1 MRGTEGAAISDPRF
15 LEMVESM
22 AGADGTPKAHS
33 GMAGDRMD
41 ETDLNQGSPVVKVG
55 EFYMRLDV
63 FGTGEEK
70 EIMLVM
76 DLTNNRPIYYDYTAR
91 VTADGRRPFRVIR
104 VNPVENRWYGC
115 SQVGLFWGLQE
126 LIDLSINRM
135 NKSQSDSGGVDFFN
149 PDGVYEGDNNPFLR
163 FNDNHTYTLK
173 KDYKAEDVIQRVYL
187 TDIKHD
193 YLLKIV
199 EIAQQYAQSLGGVAN
214 ANDSQMA
221 GLDTA
226 KLATG
231 IRHIERAGQ
240 EMIGPLIDHLIPG
253 FQHTTEMFA
262 KITVA
267 NLSQKETFTFF
278 KDGSNQFEEMEPAS
292 IRDFEYTIKINLTTY
307 MGEQELVQTQAAID
321 AWERF
326 MAYPAHA
333 QAVIAPLFER
343 LFNTYQIP
351 DPEQYFQPIPDQPI
365 PGQAGDMMTGDPEML
380 LPQANRPEL
389 TA

>member
-1 MRGTEGAAISDPRF
+1 
-15 LEMVESM
+15 
-22 AGADGTPKAHS
+22 
-33 GMAGDRMD
+33 
-41 ETDLNQGSPVVKVG
+41 VVKVG